1 MGRDDKK
8 GDGMFDK
15 PLHWV
20 NMQILDHRYAK
31 RYGWMGSGGTVSL
44 ARVGWGGV
52 TRGGGGGGR

>member
-1 MGRDDKK
+1 MGWDDKK

-20 NMQILDHRYAK
+20 NMQILDHRYTQ

-44 ARVGWGGV
+44 ARVGWGG
-52 TRGGGGGGR
+52 RGWT